1 MVNVASVLDGIAL
14 YQAHMQ
20 THPCYTLHTE
30 LDVLL
35 YIVSDDL
42 KKSTGV
48 KDPTLHPLCPAR
60 MLLN

>member
-1 MVNVASVLDGIAL
+1 MHLVSFSSQDNLLSFGFKVSI
-14 YQAHMQ
+14 
-20 THPCYTLHTE
+20 TE
-30 LDVLL
+30 LDVHL